1 MGQEKSFFSELRI
14 LKTLITYMCVS
25 DIFIDIVTWMKIS
38 LKCAYGQEEMLG
50 DVSRGLGRQAD
61 G

>member
-1 MGQEKSFFSELRI
+1 
-14 LKTLITYMCVS
+14 MCVS